1 MKRKVKGS
9 ACGATR
15 RATTKPVAQ
24 MTTKRAGISR
34 SARGAGG
41 NGTVGRSVV
50 EKGPHPTMAA
60 AGPQWR
66 AGHTAALRCGRP
78 APDLPG
84 DLPAAAGM
92 STLAGERGEE
102 RCRSEGE

>member
-24 MTTKRAGISR
+24 MTTKSAGVSR

-41 NGTVGRSVV
+41 NGTAGRSVV
-50 EKGPHPTMAA
+50 VRGAHPTMAA
-60 AGPQWR
+60 AGPEWR
-66 AGHTAALRCGRP
+66 GGHTAAARCGR
-78 APDLPG
+78 APPDFAGELPEG
-84 DLPAAAGM
+84 GGVWR
-92 STLAGERGEE
+92 LAGERG
-102 RCRSEGE
+102 